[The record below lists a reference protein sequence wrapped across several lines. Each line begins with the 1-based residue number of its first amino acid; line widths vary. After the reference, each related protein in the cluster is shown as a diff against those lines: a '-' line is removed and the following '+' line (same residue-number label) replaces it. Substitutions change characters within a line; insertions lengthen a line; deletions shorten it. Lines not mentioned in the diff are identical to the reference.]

1 MKDYYM
7 NFWHVTWKEF
17 KELSDIT
24 TLKLLPFL
32 LIFQFLFMT
41 ISFLNANIYIK
52 CKNINIVD
60 TELFLNRITTN
71 FFP

>member
-7 NFWHVTWKEF
+7 NFWPVTWKEF

-32 LIFQFLFMT
+32 LILP
-41 ISFLNANIYIK
+41 ILIYDNK
-52 CKNINIVD
+52 FSQC
-60 TELFLNRITTN
+60 
-71 FFP
+71 